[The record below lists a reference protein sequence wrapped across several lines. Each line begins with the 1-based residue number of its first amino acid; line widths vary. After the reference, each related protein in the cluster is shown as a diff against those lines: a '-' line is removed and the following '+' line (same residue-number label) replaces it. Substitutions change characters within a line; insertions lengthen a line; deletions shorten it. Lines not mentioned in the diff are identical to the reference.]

1 MENIV
6 GVPLVVF
13 GIFLMFWR
21 KIIDLVLYIF
31 IPERVEMDAVGVI
44 TKDEVVFRVLNMN
57 DNLTPV
63 FYDFD
68 VNRKD
73 GKRKLLKFFYVK
85 TWYEQTGE
93 YYEIEVPPNVYET
106 VKNKI
111 SMSDS
116 VVKFPCRK
124 LSWWFEFFY

>member
-1 MENIV
+1 MENIA

-44 TKDEVVFRVLNMN
+44 IKDEVVFRVVNMN

-73 GKRKLLKFFYVK
+73 SKRNLLKFFYVK

-93 YYEIEVPPNVYET
+93 YYEIEVPPSVYEM

-111 SMSDS
+111 SSS
-116 VVKFPCRK
+116 GSAVKFSCRK